1 MQKLAVLD
9 QVLDAASNAQ
19 KARASGQSSLFDF
32 MGTTDTSTP
41 VNTGSVSFPMINETR
56 EHRREQLSWEKELL
70 GMYISDHPV
79 VQALRDADLSGI
91 TTLGTI
97 NDEMVGQSLSFAGM
111 LTGTKTVTTK
121 KGDTMFV
128 GNFEDIEGTLECVA
142 FPKAYEKFKALLH
155 DDAVVRIIGKLDRRN
170 DGLQLMIDKVEVLVL
185 SDELPAASP
194 SPARH
199 EEAPHT
205 TTASAPA
212 VPPPAPA
219 APAAVQPAYGAPAP
233 MTPPN
238 DAPKPRPQAGAN
250 DVIKTQ
256 RSQAVAPKAAPT
268 PAPVTNEIT
277 GPAQVLR
284 IYFPHFD
291 NTESAVALM
300 HEIYALT
307 EHFRTASHGDAILM
321 IHLPVDERNVV
332 LRMRG
337 EVRDPLQLSDALRQ
351 HIGPDAIIL
360 ESA

>member
-1 MQKLAVLD
+1 
-9 QVLDAASNAQ
+9 
-19 KARASGQSSLFDF
+19 
-32 MGTTDTSTP
+32 
-41 VNTGSVSFPMINETR
+41 
-56 EHRREQLSWEKELL
+56 
-70 GMYISDHPV
+70 MYISDHPV

-91 TTLGTI
+91 TTLGSI
-97 NDEMVGQSLSFAGM
+97 SDEMVGQSLSFAGM
-111 LTGTKTVTTK
+111 LSSTKTVTTK

-128 GNFEDIEGTLECVA
+128 GNFEDIEGSLECVV
-142 FPKAYEKFKALLH
+142 FPKAYEKFKSLLH
-155 DDAVVRIIGKLDRRN
+155 DDSVVRIVGKLDRRN

-185 SDELPAASP
+185 SDEPTP
-194 SPARH
+194 QPT
-199 EEAPHT
+199 PTTPVDHT
-205 TTASAPA
+205 TQT
-212 VPPPAPA
+212 PPTIVQTPSPA
-219 APAAVQPAYGAPAP
+219 APAAVAPTHGAPVP
-233 MTPPN
+233 MTPSN
-238 DAPKPRPQAGAN
+238 DAPKPRPPAGTS

-256 RSQAVAPKAAPT
+256 RSQAVAPKATPMPT
-268 PAPVTNEIT
+268 SVTNEIT